1 MTTQRQTS
9 VTTAPGQ
16 TISTAALE
24 RQLSAPDNFTFRRL
38 KRQTGDPP

>member
-9 VTTAPGQ
+9 VTTAHGQ
-16 TISTAALE
+16 TISTAVHA
-24 RQLSAPDNFTFRRL
+24 RQLSALDNFTFRRL